1 MTQQP
6 HADPRALVAPRRLF
20 SLSIEK
26 CAGHVINL
34 SCLNTLSLPLTPTS
48 AQIQATRA
56 QVTSNMD
63 TQKIQLLRS
72 YSRITIISTSY
83 NDGFSS
89 ASGLEKFLPRTSTP
103 DPDKYFLVDNKD
115 CFDSYEI
122 FRHVLE
128 NPPKKVRVRGM
139 KNVPFDF
146 ISGHLVD
153 FNNSRRIAT
162 FHRKLKTF
170 FRKCFKI
177 LARKKCDYACP
188 MTCECQKI
196 KSFLNK
202 TQALDDDSLED

>member
-1 MTQQP
+1 
-6 HADPRALVAPRRLF
+6 
-20 SLSIEK
+20 
-26 CAGHVINL
+26 
-34 SCLNTLSLPLTPTS
+34 
-48 AQIQATRA
+48 
-56 QVTSNMD
+56 MD

-72 YSRITIISTSY
+72 YSRITIISTTSY
-83 NDGFSS
+83 NDGYSS

-103 DPDKYFLVDNKD
+103 DPEKYFLVDNKD

-139 KNVPFDF
+139 KKIPFDF

-153 FNNSRRIAT
+153 FNITRNSRKMAT
-162 FHRKLKTF
+162 FHKKLKIF
-170 FRKCFKI
+170 FKKCYKI
-177 LARKKCDYACP
+177 LIRQKCDYSCP

-202 TQALDDDSLED
+202 TQYLDDDSLQNEL